1 MVQAAKS
8 VEGVK
13 DCKANYKT
21 GTAEVTYDPA
31 KTTPEAIA
39 QVIAKKTGYKATAPK
54 TPRSRR

>member
-1 MVQAAKS
+1 MQAAKS

-13 DCKANYKT
+13 DCKASYKT

-31 KTTPEAIA
+31 KTSPVAIA

-54 TPRSRR
+54 EPRS